1 MAHKKSGGSSNNG
14 RDSEGR
20 RLGLKKSGG
29 QSVIPGNIIIRQRAP
44 NITRV
49 KMSVCVMT
57 RRFSLR
63 LKAKLNSAKKPVT
76 RQSFLLLPIS

>member
-20 RLGLKKSGG
+20 RLGLKRAAVSPLFRAT
-29 QSVIPGNIIIRQRAP
+29 SLSASAAP

-49 KMSVCVMT
+49 KMSVWVKT
-57 RRFSLR
+57 IRFSLR

-76 RQSFLLLPIS
+76 RQSFLLLPSS